1 MEREIKEFVLENESG
16 KENGI
21 IKFNGDYYQ
30 FSIVKDNVNIR
41 PLERDIYHLFFKTIA
56 FEQLSLFIKTLE
68 GFIHNTNGKLT
79 PIFSRIGLIHP
90 KIIEASNIEE
100 LRGVD
105 RIFDRLLNSLKDFTK
120 IYENMGFFLSAYH
133 TEQSSPINIKNF
145 TEGYYHCVITDREIK
160 HKVVF
165 NIDIDE
171 KINLNIVG
179 KELLKAF
186 FFTGEAIFTT
196 VRGKEKTIELKII
209 VDKAE
214 NTKIGFLFPNHLI
227 ELKEKENLNSSQLK
241 SLSFLNLVEEIAT
254 TNKWIFK
261 NSEEGIFLEL

>member
-1 MEREIKEFVLENESG
+1 MEREIREFVLENESG

-21 IKFNGDYYQ
+21 IKFKENYYQ
-30 FSIVKDNVNIR
+30 FSIVKDNVNLC

-56 FEQLSLFIKTLE
+56 FEQISLFIKTLE

-90 KIIEASNIEE
+90 RITEASNIEE

-105 RIFDRLLNSLKDFTK
+105 RIFDRLSNSMRDFSK
-120 IYENMGFFLSAYH
+120 IYDNMGLFLSTYQ
-133 TEQSSPINIKNF
+133 TEEPSLINMRKF
-145 TEGYYHCVITDREIK
+145 TQGYYHCVITDREIK

-227 ELKEKENLNSSQLK
+227 ELKEKENLNSNQLK
-241 SLSFLNLVEEIAT
+241 SVSFLNLVEEIAT
-254 TNKWIFK
+254 TNKWLFK